1 MILASAS
8 PRRAE
13 LLRAAGYS
21 FTVIPS
27 AVPEVPH
34 PRETAARFA
43 DRAASEK
50 ARDVA
55 LRLNQGLVLGAD
67 TVVVTGGAILGKP
80 RDARD
85 ARRMLQLLSGRTHRV
100 VTGVA
105 LWRAGGGLVES
116 GVSITH
122 VTFRK
127 LSRAEIE
134 WYVDCGEP
142 LDKAGAYGIQEKA
155 GLFVTAI
162 RGSYSNVVG
171 LPLEL
176 VYGMLG
182 LPA

>member
-1 MILASAS
+1 LILASAS
-8 PRRAE
+8 PRRAG

-21 FTVIPS
+21 FRVIPS
-27 AVPEVPH
+27 AVPELPL
-34 PRETAARFA
+34 PGESAEKFA
-43 DRAASEK
+43 ERAASEK

-55 LRLNQGLVLGAD
+55 LRMGQGLVLGAD
-67 TVVVTGGAILGKP
+67 TVVVVGKAILGKP
-80 RDARD
+80 RDSRD
-85 ARRMLQLLSGRTHRV
+85 ARRMLRLLSGRTHRV

-105 LWRAGGGLVES
+105 LWRAGGSLVGS
-116 GVSITH
+116 GHSSTH

-127 LSRAEIE
+127 LSGAEVE
-134 WYVDCGEP
+134 WYVACGEP
-142 LDKAGAYGIQEKA
+142 MDKAGAYGIQERA
-155 GLFVTAI
+155 GLFVTGI